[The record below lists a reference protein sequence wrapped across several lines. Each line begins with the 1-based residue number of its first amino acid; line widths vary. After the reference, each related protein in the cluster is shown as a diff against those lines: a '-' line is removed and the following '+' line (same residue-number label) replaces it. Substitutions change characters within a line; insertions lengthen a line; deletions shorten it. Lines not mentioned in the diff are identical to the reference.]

1 MSILGGA
8 LVTFVAGLLSA
19 FSPNYISLL
28 ILRGLAG
35 AGLGSGHVFFSWF
48 MEFVPPSNRGKWMV
62 VFSTFWTFGSVSE
75 AALAWVCMFLSLI
88 ILACLKMLSEWETL
102 VVQLT
107 YEPKEPHNVTY
118 TFCALSLPS

>member
-1 MSILGGA
+1 MEEGRFSSLLHPDMCPKLLLQPMYFIFAFSRMSILGGA

-19 FSPNYISLL
+19 FAPNYISLL

-75 AALAWVCMFLSLI
+75 AALAWVCF
-88 ILACLKMLSEWETL
+88 
-102 VVQLT
+102 
-107 YEPKEPHNVTY
+107 YP
-118 TFCALSLPS
+118 